1 MACNLR
7 GDGIHSVLAALAG
20 KGVAVPGIHHQSAR
34 AAMRQI
40 RATKVNLGRAA
51 YILCRNASDR
61 CTFVERDIT

>member
-1 MACNLR
+1 MSCNLR
-7 GDGIHSVLAALAG
+7 GNCIHCILAALSG

-40 RATKVNLGRAA
+40 RATKANLGRAA